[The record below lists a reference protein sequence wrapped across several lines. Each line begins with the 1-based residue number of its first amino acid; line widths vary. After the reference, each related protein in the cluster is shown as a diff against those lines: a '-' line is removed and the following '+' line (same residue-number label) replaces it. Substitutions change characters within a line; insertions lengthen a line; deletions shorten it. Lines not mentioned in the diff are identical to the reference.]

1 MADIK
6 VSIRIEGLDE
16 VQERLQYESL
26 IAPSVER
33 LLKRAALTIEGAAK
47 GLAPVDTGRLRAS
60 ITSVVEPDRAVVA
73 PAVFYGAYVE
83 FGTRPHWPP
92 LAALQPW
99 ASRHG
104 FPMGSPGAF
113 LVARAIARHGTK
125 PHPYMRPA
133 AENSVD
139 DIKGFAEDAA
149 QEIQERWQR
158 G

>member
-6 VSIRIEGLDE
+6 VNIRIEGLDE
-16 VQERLQYESL
+16 VQERLAYDSL
-26 IAPSVER
+26 VAPAVER
-33 LLKRAALTIEGAAK
+33 MLRRAALTIEGEAK

-60 ITSVVEPDRAVVA
+60 ITSVVEPDRAVIA
-73 PAVFYGAYVE
+73 PAVFYGAHVE

-104 FPMGSPGAF
+104 FPAGSPGAF
-113 LVARAIARHGTK
+113 LVARAIARHGTR
-125 PHPYMRPA
+125 PQPYMQPA
-133 AENSVD
+133 AEASVD
-139 DIKGFAEDAA
+139 EITGFAEDAA
-149 QEIQERWQR
+149 REIQEGWER